1 MQWFWWAFIFAGP
14 AAGIVAKVT
23 EPVRSGLKMRH
34 ERKLAELEAQRE
46 AQREERAA
54 LEAAAKPPAP
64 VCGCGHHLAKHDKQG
79 KCHES
84 VEVAVAWDAD
94 KKPVGYEPGR
104 CNCQQYVGPQPLTTL
119 YAEDLTDLD

>member
-1 MQWFWWAFIFAGP
+1 MEWFWWAFIFAGP

-23 EPVRSGLKMRH
+23 EPVRAGLKMRH

-46 AQREERAA
+46 ERVA
-54 LEAAAKPPAP
+54 LEAAGKPPAP